1 MAEGGVNDRNAP
13 LIEAVVFD
21 VGGVLIDWNPRHL
34 YRKLIDD
41 AAELERFL
49 AEVCTQDWN
58 GQADAGRSTAAITAE
73 LCARHPHRRTLI
85 ESYYAR
91 FDEMMAGAFDDTV
104 ALVERLSAEGVPLYV
119 LSNFSAETFPL
130 AQRRFAFFEKFDGLV
145 ISGAEGLKK
154 PDPRIY
160 ALLTD
165 RFTLTPERTL
175 FIDDR
180 RDNTEAARAAGW
192 QALEFTAAERLAA
205 DLAAL
210 GLIAGAPRPT
220 QRTA

>member
-1 MAEGGVNDRNAP
+1 MVERPASDSSVP
-13 LIEAVVFD
+13 PVEAVVFD

-41 AAELERFL
+41 AAEMERFL

-58 GQADAGRSTAAITAE
+58 EQADAGRSTVEITEE
-73 LCARHPHRRTLI
+73 LCARHPDRRALI

-91 FDEMMAGAFDDTV
+91 FDEMMAGTLDETV
-104 ALVERLSAEGVPLYV
+104 SLVEELHGQGLPLFV

-130 AQRRFAFFEKFDGLV
+130 ARRRFSFFERFSGIV

-154 PDPRIY
+154 PDARLY
-160 ALLTD
+160 TLLAE
-165 RFTLTPERTL
+165 RFGLVPERIL

-192 QALEFTAAERLAA
+192 QALEFSSAGRLAA

-210 GLIAGAPRPT
+210 DLLATAPQPA
-220 QRTA
+220 QRKA